1 MTPPAAALERRRP
14 RRCSRSSAE
23 AKSPNAAENL
33 LVAPFEPVRHEHPP
47 LSGAEGLTP
56 FDSPV
61 LDVVVAPPT
70 PIKPPPVELLLLL
83 LALPPLLTRPPPA
96 ALLVR
101 PPLLMRLPPLAVP
114 PTPPPRPPVAAMLP
128 PALLELPPL
137 PGTTPVVPPVVTLTR
152 PPVACAEPPAAPP
165 VPGLLLPP
173 PLLTPPVPPVPV
185 FGMEGPVNFH
195 QLNLKRSPL
204 PPVNFRNKS
213 CFPLPP
219 LTAQVFVVHDDAPE
233 TSHVPSSVPVWLSR
247 CSAIFALLPEDETR
261 ASNDVTPS
269 TKSTFLTLM

>member
-1 MTPPAAALERRRP
+1 M
-14 RRCSRSSAE
+14 
-23 AKSPNAAENL
+23 
-33 LVAPFEPVRHEHPP
+33 VAPFELVRHEHPP
-47 LSGAEGLTP
+47 LSGAEGLVP
-56 FDSPV
+56 FDNPV
-61 LDVVVAPPT
+61 LDVVVPT
-70 PIKPPPVELLLLL
+70 PIKLPPVELLLL
-83 LALPPLLTRPPPA
+83 LALPPLLATAPPRLLGLPPLLTRLPPTLLALPPLLTRLPP
-96 ALLVR
+96 ALLVL
-101 PPLLMRLPPLAVP
+101 PPLLAMLPP
-114 PTPPPRPPVAAMLP
+114 TPPRPPVAATLP
-128 PALLELPPL
+128 PALVELRPL
-137 PGTTPVVPPVVTLTR
+137 LVPPVVTLTR
-152 PPVACAEPPAAPP
+152 PPVACAELPAVPP

-173 PLLTPPVPPVPV
+173 PLLTPLVPPVPV

-219 LTAQVFVVHDDAPE
+219 LTVQVFVVHDDAPE

-247 CSAIFALLPEDETR
+247 CSSILALLLEDETR